1 MPASRNFKG
10 HLVTEI
16 LNTYDI
22 NSDRLAIVESVTC
35 HVQDLDMVVSKPF
48 KGRLCYVYGELLL
61 SGTALPT
68 KKTYGNHLNSCWGSG
83 LKLIVILTEDIPL
96 C

>member
-16 LNTYDI
+16 LSTYDI

-48 KGRLCYVYGELLL
+48 KGRLCIMCMANCCYLELPFPLRKH
-61 SGTALPT
+61 TVT
-68 KKTYGNHLNSCWGSG
+68 I
-83 LKLIVILTEDIPL
+83 LIAAGAVD
-96 C
+96 